1 MSEHKFKRGQRLR
14 FTYKPDFPDQV
25 GEPSMHSRYDGQM
38 VTVTEPPPARHGQM
52 YCFVA
57 DDGFHGFAHE
67 RELDLSWIDY
77 LTQCGINVQPHQKPP
92 DMWCVVKLQCMVNKS
107 DHGHMSKADYGY
119 LWIDRSASYNTAKTQ
134 LVAKS
139 GLFLEEAAL
148 NGFYLLHLDVV
159 RDMWEAGLI
168 QGDGMPPKE

>member
-14 FTYKPDFPDQV
+14 FTYKPEVHDPVSEHAQ
-25 GEPSMHSRYDGQM
+25 HDGQM
-38 VTVTEPPPARHGQM
+38 VTIIEPPPEHGRI
-52 YCFVA
+52 YVFLA
-57 DDGFHGFAHE
+57 DDGFHGYA
-67 RELDLSWIDY
+67 RENELGLNWIDY

-107 DHGHMSKADYGY
+107 DHGRMSKADYGY

-134 LVAKS
+134 LVAQS